1 MIYDA
6 SADALSLGHRPLVER
21 YRVTRFAH
29 IERRKDAYMEECN
42 VINDVT
48 GKRHSSHATME
59 AAKHSLSRLDLKLM
73 PDVDIV
79 FDEVKA
85 VEGMKKTLKKLTL

>member
-1 MIYDA
+1 MNYVK
-6 SADALSLGHRPLVER
+6 PLVER

-29 IERRKDAYMEECN
+29 IERRQDAFNQECI

-48 GKRHSSHATME
+48 GESHSTHATME
-59 AAKHSLSRLDLKLM
+59 GAKHSLSRLDLKLM

-79 FDEVKA
+79 FGMNKA
-85 VEGMKKTLKKLTL
+85 LEGMKKTLKKLTL

>member
-1 MIYDA
+1 MNYVM
-6 SADALSLGHRPLVER
+6 PLVER

-29 IERRKDAYMEECN
+29 IERRQDAYNQECN

-59 AAKHSLSRLDLKLM
+59 GAKHSLSRLDLKLM

-79 FDEVKA
+79 FNEVKA

>member
-6 SADALSLGHRPLVER
+6 SVYSRIIRPLVER

-29 IERRKDAYMEECN
+29 IERRQDAYNQECN
-42 VINDVT
+42 VINDAT